1 MATSAQHILTLFPGS
16 RKEILVD
23 LITLKKAEIIIKA
36 LNHKLRLQVIRLLHE
51 KDELTVTEIYMK
63 LRIEQSV
70 ASQHLAILRRAGIVK
85 TRREGKFIFYNLHVN
100 RIEEI
105 FKIAKTL
112 I

>member
-1 MATSAQHILTLFPGS
+1 
-16 RKEILVD
+16 

>member
-63 LRIEQSV
+63 MRIEQSV